1 MQGGIIPPP
10 ALMQPKAVTS
20 PHKCRVRQKRKE
32 GNNMNRKIQRRLD
45 AYTHELNSRI
55 GLDNRRRWTQRVL
68 ADIEK
73 SALTGKEKVMLRN
86 AIIKAYEQI

>member
-1 MQGGIIPPP
+1 M
-10 ALMQPKAVTS
+10 K
-20 PHKCRVRQKRKE
+20 K
-32 GNNMNRKIQRRLD
+32 NRIQNRLD
-45 AYTHELNSRI
+45 AYKHELNNRI

>member
-1 MQGGIIPPP
+1 
-10 ALMQPKAVTS
+10 
-20 PHKCRVRQKRKE
+20 
-32 GNNMNRKIQRRLD
+32 MNRKIQRRLD

-73 SALTGKEKVMLRN
+73 SALTVNEKAVLTR
-86 AIIKAYEQI
+86 AIIKVYEA

>member
-1 MQGGIIPPP
+1 MVTPS

-32 GNNMNRKIQRRLD
+32 GNNMNKRIQKRLE
-45 AYTHELNSRI
+45 AYKHELNSRI
-55 GLDNRRRWTQRVL
+55 GFDNRRRWTQRVL

-73 SALTGKEKVMLRN
+73 SALTVNEKAVLTRE
-86 AIIKAYEQI
+86 IIKVYEA

>member
-1 MQGGIIPPP
+1 M
-10 ALMQPKAVTS
+10 K
-20 PHKCRVRQKRKE
+20 K
-32 GNNMNRKIQRRLD
+32 NRIQNRLD
-45 AYTHELNSRI
+45 AYKHELNNRI
-55 GLDNRRRWTQRVL
+55 GFDNRRRWTDRVL

>member
-1 MQGGIIPPP
+1 
-10 ALMQPKAVTS
+10 
-20 PHKCRVRQKRKE
+20 
-32 GNNMNRKIQRRLD
+32 MNRKIRRRLD

-73 SALTGKEKVMLRN
+73 SALTANEKAVLIRE
-86 AIIKAYEQI
+86 IIKVYEA

>member
-1 MQGGIIPPP
+1 M
-10 ALMQPKAVTS
+10 T
-20 PHKCRVRQKRKE
+20 RKR
-32 GNNMNRKIQRRLD
+32 QRRLD
-45 AYTHELNSRI
+45 AYKRELNNRI
-55 GLDNRRRWTQRVL
+55 GIDNRRRWTDRVL

>member
-1 MQGGIIPPP
+1 MTRK
-10 ALMQPKAVTS
+10 L
-20 PHKCRVRQKRKE
+20 QK
-32 GNNMNRKIQRRLD
+32 RLD
-45 AYTHELNSRI
+45 AYKHELNNRI
-55 GLDNRRRWTQRVL
+55 GLDNRKRWTDRVL